1 MERYE
6 INIKIKSCPICSCA
20 MHTLGDSEVMRWIAQ
35 DAEEEQKS

>member
-20 MHTLGDSEVMRWIAQ
+20 MHTLGDSEVMECFAKNV
-35 DAEEEQKS
+35 EEEPS